1 VSTTFGVGARLPS
14 AKRRS
19 RRVIEMEQHKT
30 PRTFFCYPQYHDLN
44 IRKVANGLRDLHCV
58 AQHIIKRTVT
68 NSLRLVPTKTCKRP
82 THQVS
87 EVQDET
93 VKYSCRRSKNTVKLP
108 RAAFAPRWLSLW
120 EYGRRAV
127 SCTMTAR
134 LILSLVPLQPPFPFC
149 SLFRRD
155 KLILV

>member
-87 EVQDET
+87 EVQDIRYVLGRNGEVFLST
-93 VKYSCRRSKNTVKLP
+93 LQKYRQAPSSCF
-108 RAAFAPRWLSLW
+108 RAKV
-120 EYGRRAV
+120 AV
-127 SCTMTAR
+127 SLGVRETCSFMHNDREADTQPCAITTSFSF
-134 LILSLVPLQPPFPFC
+134 LLSIPT
-149 SLFRRD
+149 
-155 KLILV
+155 